1 MASHWQ
7 AGAVTPGG
15 GLSKSQP
22 RCPVRAG
29 FQLRAAPLSRSP
41 DWRKHHYQGEW
52 VVISSTQENKTYR
65 RTELNKQANKSV
77 CPSQFLNR
85 VTRKRCQTRDW
96 GFPGRGGPIL
106 TALVHFDSISEP
118 PAADL
123 FSVIYKRQPAHP
135 SVASV
140 DMELLKAL
148 SRLIRVNCLSF
159 QWFTKGTDVILT
171 FTL

>member
-7 AGAVTPGG
+7 AGASDSWWRPIKISASLLCACRLPPQSGTTQQ
-15 GLSKSQP
+15 LSRLKE
-22 RCPVRAG
+22 
-29 FQLRAAPLSRSP
+29 APLPRRVGSYQLHT
-41 DWRKHHYQGEW
+41 RKQNL
-52 VVISSTQENKTYR
+52 QEIGV
-65 RTELNKQANKSV
+65 EQASKQE
-77 CPSQFLNR
+77 CGPSQFLNR

-96 GFPGRGGPIL
+96 GFPGSGGPII

-123 FSVIYKRQPAHP
+123 FSVIYKRQPIRP

-140 DMELLKAL
+140 DMELRKTL
-148 SRLIRVNCLSF
+148 SRLISVNYLSF